1 MSKIYKNF
9 GVTTDLTEKDGKFQD
24 ISVTGE
30 KINVSDLD
38 IDIINRKS
46 KPKSD
51 TKFGGKTHLR
61 EKVFADFRSSGYT
74 EKQSNFYADTF
85 FNLSK
90 QNGDDPTSYYTI
102 ITETENT
109 FEYKINNN
117 FVTKE
122 TYDADAGN
130 EFDPNDSYRKTKNLI
145 SKDKQKIKLNENT
158 LKHINSTLPK
168 SVSFKVEK
176 LRSTNKFV
184 DPLIRI

>member
-9 GVTTDLTEKDGKFQD
+9 GVTTTQTERDGKFQD
-24 ISVTGE
+24 ISASGE
-30 KINVSDLD
+30 KLNVSDSD
-38 IDIINRKS
+38 IEIINRRT

-51 TKFGGKTHLR
+51 TVVGGKTHLR
-61 EKVFADFRSSGYT
+61 EKVFADFQSSGYT

-85 FNLSK
+85 FNLAK
-90 QNGDDPTSYYTI
+90 KNGDDPTSYYTI

-109 FEYKINNN
+109 FEYKLDNN

-122 TYDADAGN
+122 AYDTDTGN

-145 SKDKQKIKLNENT
+145 SKDKQKIKLNEDT
-158 LKHINSTLPK
+158 LQYINNTLPK

-176 LRSTNKFV
+176 LRGSNKFV

>member
-9 GVTTDLTEKDGKFQD
+9 GVTTTHTEKEGKFQD
-24 ISVTGE
+24 VSLSGE
-30 KINVSDLD
+30 KINSASSD
-38 IDIINRKS
+38 IDILNRNAVIN
-46 KPKSD
+46 PD
-51 TKFGGKTHLR
+51 TRFGGKTHLR
-61 EKVFADFRSSGYT
+61 EKVFADFQSSGYT

-122 TYDADAGN
+122 TYDADTGN

-158 LKHINSTLPK
+158 LKYINSTLPK

>member
-9 GVTTDLTEKDGKFQD
+9 GVTSKQTDRDGKVQD

-30 KINVSDLD
+30 KLNVVDSGIN
-38 IDIINRKS
+38 IINRENVRGT
-46 KPKSD
+46 D
-51 TKFGGKTHLR
+51 VVFGGKTHLR
-61 EKVFADFRSSGYT
+61 DKVFADFRSTGHT
-74 EKQSNFYADTF
+74 VKLSNFYADTF
-85 FNLSK
+85 FDLSK
-90 QNGDDPTSYYTI
+90 KNGNDPTSYYTI

-109 FEYKINNN
+109 FEYKIANE

-122 TYDADAGN
+122 KYDSDTGK

-145 SKDKQKIKLNENT
+145 TVDKQKIKLNPDT
-158 LKHINSTLPK
+158 LEIINKTLPK

-176 LRSTNKFV
+176 LKSSNKFV

>member
-9 GVTTDLTEKDGKFQD
+9 GVSTTQTEKDGKFQD

-30 KINVSDLD
+30 KINASDLD
-38 IDIINRKS
+38 IDIINRKA
-46 KPKSD
+46 KARSD

-61 EKVFADFRSSGYT
+61 EKVFADFVSSGYT

-85 FNLSK
+85 FDLSK
-90 QNGDDPTSYYTI
+90 SNGDDPTSYYTI

-109 FEYKINNN
+109 FEYKLDNN

-122 TYDADAGN
+122 SYYADAGN
-130 EFDPNDSYRKTKNLI
+130 EFDPSDNYRKTKNLI
-145 SKDKQKIKLNENT
+145 SKDKQKIKLNEDT
-158 LKHINSTLPK
+158 LQYINNTLPK

-176 LRSTNKFV
+176 LRSSNKFV